1 MLNTSLYMMFLVTSF
16 FAVATPGPGVLMSLT
31 GVIRYGFKTG
41 FWTILGVASGT
52 VVMAIISSTGLGIVI
67 ATSPDLYSL
76 IKTLGAC
83 YMGYLGIRLYR
94 AKPFSFQLA
103 NKEKSQSMSLT
114 QKGFLWVQGVMLQM
128 TNPMLIMFFISL
140 FPQFIDAEL
149 PFLPQMIALS
159 LTHFTLVTLVHCG
172 YGLIATS
179 FRGLLNSDTTA
190 RWVNRVSGT
199 FFLAL
204 AVKVFWDMFLG

>member
-67 ATSPDLYSL
+67 ATSPELYSL

-103 NKEKSQSMSLT
+103 NKEKSQCMSLT
-114 QKGFLWVQGVMLQM
+114 
-128 TNPMLIMFFISL
+128 
-140 FPQFIDAEL
+140 
-149 PFLPQMIALS
+149 
-159 LTHFTLVTLVHCG
+159 
-172 YGLIATS
+172 
-179 FRGLLNSDTTA
+179 
-190 RWVNRVSGT
+190 
-199 FFLAL
+199 
-204 AVKVFWDMFLG
+204 

>member
-1 MLNTSLYMMFLVTSF
+1 MLNTSLYLMFLVTSF

-31 GVIRYGFKTG
+31 GVIRYGFKIG

-52 VVMAIISSTGLGIVI
+52 VIMAIISSTGLGIVI
-67 ATSPDLYSL
+67 ATSPELYSL

-94 AKPFSFQLA
+94 AKPFSFSLA
-103 NKEKSQSMSLT
+103 DKEKAQPMTLT
-114 QKGFLWVQGVMLQM
+114 QRGFLWVQGVMLQM

-140 FPQFIDAEL
+140 FPQFIDAKL

-159 LTHFTLVTLVHCG
+159 LTHFTLVTIVHCL
-172 YGLIATS
+172 YGLVATS
-179 FRGLLNSDTTA
+179 FRGLLHNDRA
-190 RWVNRVSGT
+190 AIWVNRVSGT
-199 FFLAL
+199 FFLVL
-204 AVKVFWDMFLG
+204 AAKVFLDMFAS

>member
-1 MLNTSLYMMFLVTSF
+1 MINTSLYMVFLVTSL

-31 GVIRYGFKTG
+31 GVIRYGFGTG

-67 ATSPDLYSL
+67 ATSPELYGL

-103 NKEKSQSMSLT
+103 NKEKSQPMTLT

-128 TNPMLIMFFISL
+128 TNPMLIM
-140 FPQFIDAEL
+140 
-149 PFLPQMIALS
+149 
-159 LTHFTLVTLVHCG
+159 
-172 YGLIATS
+172 
-179 FRGLLNSDTTA
+179 
-190 RWVNRVSGT
+190 
-199 FFLAL
+199 
-204 AVKVFWDMFLG
+204 

>member
-52 VVMAIISSTGLGIVI
+52 VVI
-67 ATSPDLYSL
+67 ATSPELYSL

-103 NKEKSQSMSLT
+103 NKEKSQSISLT